1 MNYKKK
7 LIAKSTKGSTKNLI
21 KNLKF
26 LMESSIFLPQYLKII
41 QYVYQ
46 LKKMLTILVALFKF
60 IRGNLMEYQKKY
72 N

>member
-41 QYVYQ
+41 
-46 LKKMLTILVALFKF
+46 
-60 IRGNLMEYQKKY
+60 
-72 N
+72 